1 MKIIRSIA
9 VSFSLYSRIPMPSF
23 KWEEEDM
30 KHAISFLPLTGAFI
44 GALIYFST
52 MAYSIVIIPNIAYAC
67 ILMALPLIVTGGFHM
82 DGFMDVQDAKN
93 SYQPKERKLE
103 IMKDPHIGAFAVI
116 SLVVLGLIWFSAL
129 IVVMDN
135 RFENLVIY
143 GISFAFVRA
152 ACGLT
157 SLKFEK
163 AKKEGMLSMET
174 GNSNNLDV
182 AILTSF
188 LVISGGMILFL
199 DYYVGISFIAV
210 LLLFTVYY
218 HHMCKKNFGGVTG
231 DTAGFYVVAGELLM
245 VVTLAVVSIMTFSV
259 YN

>member
-30 KHAISFLPLTGAFI
+30 KHAISFLPFIGAFI

-52 MAYSIVIIPNIAYAC
+52 LAYSVVTIPGIAYVFVLAV
-67 ILMALPLIVTGGFHM
+67 IPLIVTGGFHM

-116 SLVVLGLIWFSAL
+116 SFAVCGLLWISAL
-129 IVVMDN
+129 LIIYDN
-135 RFENLVIY
+135 RFANLVIY

-157 SLKFEK
+157 SLKFPK
-163 AKKEGMLSMET
+163 AKKEGMLTMET

-182 AILTSF
+182 AILTAF
-188 LVISGGMILFL
+188 LVISGGMILYL
-199 DYYVGISFIAV
+199 DLIAGVSIALV

-218 HHMCKKNFGGVTG
+218 HHMCIKNFGGVTG
-231 DTAGFYVVAGELLM
+231 DTAGFYVVAGELVMAL
-245 VVTLAVVSIMTFSV
+245 TLAIVSLLTFPI